1 MESNYAVA
9 LPLALAAALVSV
21 FTVASYI
28 GGDNKS
34 DNASAPPR
42 KRQRSSSLT
51 GTSANNAHSG
61 EGQNYLP
68 SATRNGLASLQLGG
82 DLHDVGS
89 VLANSP
95 NRRRQTYSNINSRY
109 PLTGR
114 MGHVVE
120 VIDDLRQLQR
130 ETETALEQQCQ
141 QTEQERQLRCRME
154 KSLQAE
160 SQLREDAEASIQLY
174 KDLITQLK
182 AEKETAVSNLSE
194 RNTRIKSVVATITS
208 MISENSL
215 TSENADMI
223 LQLVASLS
231 RE

>member
-1 MESNYAVA
+1 MYPHLQVEIRGHN
-9 LPLALAAALVSV
+9 
-21 FTVASYI
+21 
-28 GGDNKS
+28 
-34 DNASAPPR
+34 
-42 KRQRSSSLT
+42 
-51 GTSANNAHSG
+51 SANTNVTPF
-61 EGQNYLP
+61 L
-68 SATRNGLASLQLGG
+68 SLFLQ
-82 DLHDVGS
+82 
-89 VLANSP
+89 
-95 NRRRQTYSNINSRY
+95 QSNINSRY